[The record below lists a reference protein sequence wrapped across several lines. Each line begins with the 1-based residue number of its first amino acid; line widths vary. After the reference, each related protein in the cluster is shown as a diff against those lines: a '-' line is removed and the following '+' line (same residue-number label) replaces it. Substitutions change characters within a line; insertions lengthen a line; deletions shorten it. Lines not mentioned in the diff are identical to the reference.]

1 MKKIVAVL
9 TASTLALTIAGAFDP
24 TVPGFARA
32 VAQQAPSV
40 DDVVKALSNRK
51 VRGIGQAA
59 PPPSATE
66 IQELIKIRKTRGW
79 NQHDRAR
86 LVNVTEG
93 LSQIDLVIYFAFDS
107 AEIQKESEPVL
118 NTLGEALR
126 RDEYKGRTFVF
137 AGHTDAKGGADYNQ
151 SLSERRAEAVKR
163 YVVAKFKLAADDILT
178 VGHGF
183 EQLKD
188 PNSPLSGANRRVQI
202 VNFSP

>member
-118 NTLGEALR
+118 NTLGEALK
-126 RDEYKGRTFVF
+126 RDEYKGRVFV
-137 AGHTDAKGGADYNQ
+137 
-151 SLSERRAEAVKR
+151 
-163 YVVAKFKLAADDILT
+163 VVT
-178 VGHGF
+178 
-183 EQLKD
+183 
-188 PNSPLSGANRRVQI
+188 NS
-202 VNFSP
+202 